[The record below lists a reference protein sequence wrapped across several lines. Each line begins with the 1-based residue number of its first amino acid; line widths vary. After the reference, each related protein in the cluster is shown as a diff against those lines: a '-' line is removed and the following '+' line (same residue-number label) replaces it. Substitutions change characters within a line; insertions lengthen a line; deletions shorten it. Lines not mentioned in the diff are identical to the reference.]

1 MSKGTVGGVPSPR
14 RDAALAEEFGRR
26 VRERRTSV
34 GLSQEAL
41 ADLAGVHRTFVG
53 IIERGES
60 GPTLATIVRLAAAL
74 DIDPGLLISGM
85 RIVGEPS

>member
-1 MSKGTVGGVPSPR
+1 MRLIRHSLV
-14 RDAALAEEFGRR
+14 DATKLGQDDKAVVL
-26 VRERRTSV
+26 
-34 GLSQEAL
+34 
-41 ADLAGVHRTFVG
+41 G